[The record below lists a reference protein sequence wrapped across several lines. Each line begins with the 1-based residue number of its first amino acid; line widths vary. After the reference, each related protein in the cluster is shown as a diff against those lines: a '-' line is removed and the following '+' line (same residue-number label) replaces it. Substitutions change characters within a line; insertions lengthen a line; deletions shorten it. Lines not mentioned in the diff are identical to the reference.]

1 MTEINEILM
10 AFAQDV
16 RADRRANSNIA
27 GDGTALELLI
37 APRFQKLIEEILRIR
52 LPGAPRLLP
61 EYKQAGLGRPALA
74 FARPGGPARA
84 FIELKEPA
92 KQLNPERWRGHD
104 VDQFR
109 RFQELPI
116 WALCNFHGIK
126 LFRRGNVE
134 DEAIILPAA
143 ALDPNTPDARADR
156 MIRGHDANGFMAILE
171 ILAQAQPVPPR
182 DAQELADSLAHAA
195 RLVRAI
201 VADMCRANP
210 PEALQAVQAEF
221 RETLFAHPKA
231 GGYDD
236 EDETSLF
243 ANAFAQTLAFG
254 LLLAR
259 EAGAQEVDE
268 RAYRS
273 LPSGN
278 FPLLSATLRA
288 LTQDEIIAA
297 LGASFDVLR
306 DTVNVFDPAMLA
318 PQDGRDP
325 ILYFYEDFLSV
336 FDPAARKK
344 HGVFFTPIPIVRFM
358 VDATDR
364 ALQNHLGTEGIAD
377 RNVLLLDPA
386 CGTGTFLIAAAT
398 HGLARIRERYGEG
411 AAATEMEA
419 LANRLH
425 AFELLVIPY
434 TVAHYR
440 LLREVAAVTGKMPA
454 GRLPIYLADTL
465 APPRDTRGLTP
476 HLGFMA
482 GPIVEERRAADTL
495 KRETPIIAIIGNPPY
510 RRLQAGEEA
519 GIISGWDGG
528 FWDDLKQP
536 VRNAGWG
543 NELNTFPELS
553 VAFWRW
559 CLWKIFESEG
569 APGRGVVCL
578 ITNRTFL
585 AGHPYAG
592 LRQMLRQR
600 FDRLEI
606 LDLRGDSRGAQPAAV
621 TQDEGVFNIMT
632 GVCIL
637 TAMATNTER
646 PQGALAEVFYADAW
660 RHGAFTE
667 AQKLAWVE
675 QAKARPDTVSFV
687 RIEGTGLTDF
697 VPAGFQGFDWPSL
710 PEVFQF
716 RNSGVQTKRDSFVYA
731 NKTSDLMVRVAEF
744 LAAQEADAKA
754 IFHETRDRKASP
766 AREVGWRPSFVRE
779 AMYRP
784 FDLRMFYAHRAFVDF
799 PRPDLAAAW
808 GDTNRCLYAMPSGT
822 GAGPAIW
829 VHGLLPDY
837 HAFRGSYGGY
847 AFPLWDRRRGPATH
861 NLNPALLAGL
871 GAVYGRA
878 VTPEAAFNAII
889 ALLSASSYT
898 TRFAWDLEEVFPHIP
913 FPAEASVFEEAVRI
927 GAEIAAL
934 QCFARAPAAGFS
946 SAKLVGQ
953 ATGRALKIPALGSA
967 FLGQNDDFGSIPL
980 LEDQSLRLAHVPKRV
995 WDFAVSGYRVFYR
1008 WLKAREGEALAD
1020 IQRDAC
1026 DIAWRIEE
1034 LLHWTDAAD
1043 AVLEVALQ
1051 RPLTKTGLDLAAPP
1065 AQPGDRLE
1073 F

>member
-1 MTEINEILM
+1 M
-10 AFAQDV
+10 AL
-16 RADRRANSNIA
+16 RAS
-27 GDGTALELLI
+27 
-37 APRFQKLIEEILRIR
+37 
-52 LPGAPRLLP
+52 
-61 EYKQAGLGRPALA
+61 
-74 FARPGGPARA
+74 
-84 FIELKEPA
+84 
-92 KQLNPERWRGHD
+92 
-104 VDQFR
+104 
-109 RFQELPI
+109 
-116 WALCNFHGIK
+116 
-126 LFRRGNVE
+126 
-134 DEAIILPAA
+134 
-143 ALDPNTPDARADR
+143 
-156 MIRGHDANGFMAILE
+156 
-171 ILAQAQPVPPR
+171 
-182 DAQELADSLAHAA
+182 
-195 RLVRAI
+195 
-201 VADMCRANP
+201 
-210 PEALQAVQAEF
+210 
-221 RETLFAHPKA
+221 
-231 GGYDD
+231 
-236 EDETSLF
+236 
-243 ANAFAQTLAFG
+243 ANAMAKAPPQLKWKLWPIGCT
-254 LLLAR
+254 
-259 EAGAQEVDE
+259 
-268 RAYRS
+268 
-273 LPSGN
+273 PSN
-278 FPLLSATLRA
+278 YW
-288 LTQDEIIAA
+288 
-297 LGASFDVLR
+297 SF
-306 DTVNVFDPAMLA
+306 
-318 PQDGRDP
+318 
-325 ILYFYEDFLSV
+325 
-336 FDPAARKK
+336 
-344 HGVFFTPIPIVRFM
+344 
-358 VDATDR
+358 
-364 ALQNHLGTEGIAD
+364 
-377 RNVLLLDPA
+377 
-386 CGTGTFLIAAAT
+386 
-398 HGLARIRERYGEG
+398 
-411 AAATEMEA
+411 
-419 LANRLH
+419 
-425 AFELLVIPY
+425 PY

-465 APPRDTRGLTP
+465 APPRDTKGLTP

-675 QAKARPDTVSFV
+675 QAKARPDAVSFV
-687 RIEGTGLTDF
+687 RIEGMGLTDF
-697 VPAGFQGFDWPSL
+697 VPAGFQGLDWPTL
-710 PEVFQF
+710 PEVFLF
-716 RNSGVQTKRDSFVYA
+716 RNSGVQTKRDAFVYA
-731 NKTSDLMVRVAEF
+731 HSTQQLRARITDFVAAE
-744 LAAQEADAKA
+744 ETDAKGL
-754 IFHETRDRKASP
+754 FHETRDRKILL
-766 AREVGWRPSFVRE
+766 AREVGWRPAFARE
-779 AMYRP
+779 AVYRP
-784 FDLRMFYAHRAFVDF
+784 FDLRTLYAHRAFVDF
-799 PRPDLAAAW
+799 PRPDLTAAW

-847 AFPLWDRRRGPATH
+847 AFPLWDRRRGPAAD

-878 VTPEAAFNAII
+878 VTPAAAFNVII

-898 TRFAWDLEEVFPHIP
+898 MRFAWDLEEVFPHIP
-913 FPAEASVFEEAVRI
+913 FPADAGLFEQAAQI

-934 QCFARAPAAGFS
+934 QSFARAPGAGFR

-953 ATGRALKIPALGSA
+953 ATGRALKIPSLGSA
-967 FLGQNDDFGSIPL
+967 FLAENDDFGRIPL
-980 LEDQSLRLAHVPKRV
+980 LEDQSLRLADVPKRV

-1051 RPLTKTGLDLAAPP
+1051 RPLTKTGLGLAAPP

>member
-1 MTEINEILM
+1 
-10 AFAQDV
+10 
-16 RADRRANSNIA
+16 
-27 GDGTALELLI
+27 
-37 APRFQKLIEEILRIR
+37 
-52 LPGAPRLLP
+52 
-61 EYKQAGLGRPALA
+61 
-74 FARPGGPARA
+74 
-84 FIELKEPA
+84 
-92 KQLNPERWRGHD
+92 
-104 VDQFR
+104 
-109 RFQELPI
+109 
-116 WALCNFHGIK
+116 
-126 LFRRGNVE
+126 
-134 DEAIILPAA
+134 
-143 ALDPNTPDARADR
+143 
-156 MIRGHDANGFMAILE
+156 
-171 ILAQAQPVPPR
+171 
-182 DAQELADSLAHAA
+182 
-195 RLVRAI
+195 
-201 VADMCRANP
+201 
-210 PEALQAVQAEF
+210 
-221 RETLFAHPKA
+221 
-231 GGYDD
+231 
-236 EDETSLF
+236 
-243 ANAFAQTLAFG
+243 
-254 LLLAR
+254 
-259 EAGAQEVDE
+259 
-268 RAYRS
+268 
-273 LPSGN
+273 
-278 FPLLSATLRA
+278 
-288 LTQDEIIAA
+288 
-297 LGASFDVLR
+297 
-306 DTVNVFDPAMLA
+306 
-318 PQDGRDP
+318 
-325 ILYFYEDFLSV
+325 
-336 FDPAARKK
+336 
-344 HGVFFTPIPIVRFM
+344 
-358 VDATDR
+358 
-364 ALQNHLGTEGIAD
+364 
-377 RNVLLLDPA
+377 
-386 CGTGTFLIAAAT
+386 
-398 HGLARIRERYGEG
+398 
-411 AAATEMEA
+411 MEA

-465 APPRDTRGLTP
+465 AAPRDTKGLTP

-482 GPIVEERRAADTL
+482 GPIVGERRAADKL

-606 LDLRGDSRGAQPAAV
+606 LDLRGDLRGARPAAV
-621 TQDEGVFNIMT
+621 TQDEGVFNIET

-675 QAKARPDTVSFV
+675 QATAASDAISFV
-687 RIEGTGLTDF
+687 HIEGTDLTDF
-697 VPAGFQGFDWPSL
+697 VPAGFQGLDWAS
-710 PEVFQF
+710 VDQCFSF
-716 RNSGVQTKRDSFVYA
+716 SKSGVKTQRDELVYSFTPGRLENKIDFFLKADPSQAWVNFFPSSEVSDA
-731 NKTSDLMVRVAEF
+731 NESLSV
-744 LAAQEADAKA
+744 
-754 IFHETRDRKASP
+754 SP
-766 AREVGWRPSFVRE
+766 AALNSAKRTARVRFE
-779 AMYRP
+779 RARSNLVNTAHIQLRCYRP
-784 FDLRMFYAHRAFVDF
+784 FDRRFLYTDSAFVSRHG
-799 PRPDLAAAW
+799 PELNAAW
-808 GDTNRCLYAMPSGT
+808 GDTNGCLYAMPSGT

-837 HAFRGSYGGY
+837 HAFSGRGGY
-847 AFPLWDRRRGPATH
+847 AFPLWDRRHGPAAH
-861 NLNPALLAGL
+861 NLKPALLAGL

-878 VTPEAAFNAII
+878 IMPEAAFNAII

-898 TRFAWDLEEVFPHIP
+898 MRFAWDLEEVFPHIP
-913 FPAEASVFEEAVRI
+913 FPAEASVFEQAAQI

-934 QCFARAPAAGFS
+934 QSFARAPGAGFR

-953 ATGRALKIPALGSA
+953 ATGRALKIPSLGSA
-967 FLGQNDDFGSIPL
+967 FLAENDDFGRIPL
-980 LEDQSLRLAHVPKRV
+980 LEDQSLRLANVPKRV
-995 WDFAVSGYRVFYR
+995 WDFAVSGYRVLYR
-1008 WLKAREGEALAD
+1008 WLKVREGEALAD

-1034 LLHWTDAAD
+1034 LLHWTDATD
-1043 AVLEVALQ
+1043 AVLEAALQ
-1051 RPLTKTGLDLAAPP
+1051 RPLTKTVLGLAAPP

>member
-1 MTEINEILM
+1 MTELSEILIT
-10 AFAQDV
+10 FAKDV
-16 RADRRANSNIA
+16 RADRRANSNNT

-37 APRFQKLIEEILRIR
+37 APRFQKLIEEILKIR

-61 EYKQAGLGRPALA
+61 EYKQAGLGRPDLA
-74 FARPGGPARA
+74 FARPGEPARA

-104 VDQFR
+104 GDQFK

-126 LFRRGNVE
+126 LFRRGDVQA
-134 DEAIILPAA
+134 EAIILPAA

-156 MIRGHDANGFMAILE
+156 MIRGHDANGFITILE
-171 ILAQAQPVPPR
+171 TLAQAQPIPPR
-182 DAQELADSLAHAA
+182 DARELADSLAHAA

-201 VADMCRANP
+201 VADMCRGNP

-236 EDETSLF
+236 QDETSLF

-288 LTQDEIIAA
+288 LTQDEILAT

-336 FDPAARKK
+336 FDPEARKK

-465 APPRDTRGLTP
+465 APPRDTKGLTP

-528 FWDDLKQP
+528 FWDDLKEP
-536 VRNAGWG
+536 VRNAG
-543 NELNTFPELS
+543 
-553 VAFWRW
+553 
-559 CLWKIFESEG
+559 
-569 APGRGVVCL
+569 
-578 ITNRTFL
+578 
-585 AGHPYAG
+585 
-592 LRQMLRQR
+592 
-600 FDRLEI
+600 
-606 LDLRGDSRGAQPAAV
+606 
-621 TQDEGVFNIMT
+621 
-632 GVCIL
+632 
-637 TAMATNTER
+637 
-646 PQGALAEVFYADAW
+646 
-660 RHGAFTE
+660 
-667 AQKLAWVE
+667 
-675 QAKARPDTVSFV
+675 
-687 RIEGTGLTDF
+687 
-697 VPAGFQGFDWPSL
+697 
-710 PEVFQF
+710 
-716 RNSGVQTKRDSFVYA
+716 
-731 NKTSDLMVRVAEF
+731 
-744 LAAQEADAKA
+744 
-754 IFHETRDRKASP
+754 
-766 AREVGWRPSFVRE
+766 
-779 AMYRP
+779 
-784 FDLRMFYAHRAFVDF
+784 
-799 PRPDLAAAW
+799 
-808 GDTNRCLYAMPSGT
+808 
-822 GAGPAIW
+822 
-829 VHGLLPDY
+829 
-837 HAFRGSYGGY
+837 
-847 AFPLWDRRRGPATH
+847 
-861 NLNPALLAGL
+861 
-871 GAVYGRA
+871 
-878 VTPEAAFNAII
+878 
-889 ALLSASSYT
+889 
-898 TRFAWDLEEVFPHIP
+898 
-913 FPAEASVFEEAVRI
+913 
-927 GAEIAAL
+927 
-934 QCFARAPAAGFS
+934 
-946 SAKLVGQ
+946 
-953 ATGRALKIPALGSA
+953 
-967 FLGQNDDFGSIPL
+967 
-980 LEDQSLRLAHVPKRV
+980 
-995 WDFAVSGYRVFYR
+995 
-1008 WLKAREGEALAD
+1008 
-1020 IQRDAC
+1020 
-1026 DIAWRIEE
+1026 
-1034 LLHWTDAAD
+1034 
-1043 AVLEVALQ
+1043 
-1051 RPLTKTGLDLAAPP
+1051 
-1065 AQPGDRLE
+1065 
-1073 F
+1073 